1 MTRNNIDTIIEKL
14 ARDVESSVHAL
25 YRGEVRQETAKAHTV
40 QLVLDARLAL
50 TDAIAANETHAFPRL
65 TPSKPEPFRPRHSG
79 GAPRHSGASYGW
91 TTADSDAVLKCILSW
106 LPVGAPSSTSPD
118 SKCIAAGR
126 MLVPTWAE
134 RELAAEA
141 VKRIAED

>member
-1 MTRNNIDTIIEKL
+1 MTRTNIDTIVEKL

-40 QLVLDARLAL
+40 QLVLEARAAL
-50 TDAIAANETHAFPRL
+50 TDAIAANGTNSVPGL
-65 TPSKPEPFRPRHSG
+65 TPAKQEPFRPRHSG

-106 LPVGAPSSTSPD
+106 LPVGAPATTSPD
-118 SKCIAAGR
+118 SKCIAAGKV
-126 MLVPTWAE
+126 LVPTWAE
-134 RELAAEA
+134 RERAAEA